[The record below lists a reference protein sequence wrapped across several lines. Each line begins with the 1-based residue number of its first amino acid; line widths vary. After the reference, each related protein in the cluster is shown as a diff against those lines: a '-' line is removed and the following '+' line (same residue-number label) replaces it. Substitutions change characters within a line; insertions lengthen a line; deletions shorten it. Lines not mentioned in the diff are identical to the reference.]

1 MRKEVKIGLF
11 AVIVLAATLFVVE
24 FLKGKDIFSKTDT
37 YYIIYPEVDGIQAS
51 TAVTFRG
58 FQAGRVTDV
67 SYNRGTMDYTVEVS
81 ISHEFSIPDDS
92 YMEIYSSDIMGTRK
106 IRIAAGTSGIM
117 AASGDTLEGR
127 TETDMISSLAGSI
140 TPAVLDLDSLIR
152 NLNRAVS
159 SVNMILGS
167 KNRSRIDSIL
177 LRLETMSADLE
188 MTASALRDKKPEIS
202 STIDNLCSISSRLDS
217 AAAAA
222 SATIANTEAITA
234 ALREAELGETVDSI
248 RSLISRLQDPSGSIG
263 RLMTTDSLY
272 NSITRLSN
280 DLDSLIRGIEEDP
293 KKYIKISVF

>member
-167 KNRSRIDSIL
+167 KNRNRIDSIL

-202 STIDNLCSISSRLDS
+202 STIDNLCSTSSRLDS

-222 SATIANTEAITA
+222 SATVANTEAITA